1 MRLLFV
7 TDLHGDTRKY
17 ERTLEVALSSGVEV
31 VINGGDMLPKGG
43 ASRQA
48 EFITG
53 YLEPYFARYDA
64 SGVYHLGFL
73 GNDDLR
79 IYDQLF
85 ERICLRFPRVEPLAQ
100 RRVEIGGY
108 QWVGFNWVP
117 DFPFRLKD
125 RARKDSQSF
134 SFPRQF
140 GTALLSAPQGM
151 QEIPDWF
158 AYADSLPTVAEE
170 LRCLERPTHMARA
183 VYVIHTPPSGL
194 GLDVTATGER
204 VGSTAIYDFGPTSP
218 CSPCTGI
225 SMNHPGSRGAGRP
238 GWARPYA
245 FSPAN
250 CNPSLTSWATWRR
263 CGLRGLRKRCY
274 KRPLPWHS
282 HRKRQ
287 AQG

>member
-1 MRLLFV
+1 MKLLFV
-7 TDLHGDTRKY
+7 TDLHGDSRKY
-17 ERTLEVALSSGVEV
+17 ERALEVALASGVEV

-64 SGVYHLGFL
+64 SGIYHLGFL

-100 RRVEIGGY
+100 RRLEIGGY

-158 AYADSLPTVAEE
+158 AYAGTLPTVAEE
-170 LRCLERPTHMARA
+170 LRRLERPTHMARA

-204 VGSTAIYDFGPTSP
+204 VGSTAVYDFLRANQPMLSLHGHIHESP
-218 CSPCTGI
+218 RVSGRWQAWLGKTLCI
-225 SMNHPGSRGAGRP
+225 QPGQLQPFTYVLGDLETMRFERVEEEV
-238 GWARPYA
+238 
-245 FSPAN
+245 
-250 CNPSLTSWATWRR
+250 L
-263 CGLRGLRKRCY
+263 
-274 KRPLPWHS
+274 
-282 HRKRQ
+282 
-287 AQG
+287 